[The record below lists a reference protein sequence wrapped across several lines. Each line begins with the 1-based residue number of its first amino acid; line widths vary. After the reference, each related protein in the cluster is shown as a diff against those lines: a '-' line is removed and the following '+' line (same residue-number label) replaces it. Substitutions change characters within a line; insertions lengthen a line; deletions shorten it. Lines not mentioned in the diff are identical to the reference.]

1 MAAAYVVTA
10 RIQPSRP
17 HVAAWVEARATRYQ
31 AAGGSVRV
39 DDRLVD
45 TSPPGQREI
54 ELRWEAICERWSQLT
69 FFLFDAES
77 WR

>member
-17 HVAAWVEARATRYQ
+17 HVAAWVEAPATRHR
-31 AAGGSVRV
+31 AGGSARD

-45 TSPPGQREI
+45 TSPPGQREL

-69 FFLFDAES
+69 VFLFAAES

>member
-17 HVAAWVEARATRYQ
+17 HVAAWVEAPAVRNQ
-31 AAGGSVRV
+31 ARGSAR
-39 DDRLVD
+39 DDEGVVD